1 MAVPIVL
8 FIASAAIIITYLF
21 LYFSTRHKER
31 MSLIEHGRDAGIF
44 NEKRASRSGS
54 GALKF
59 GLFFVF
65 IGLGVMIGIFMENTF
80 RMPDAAGVIPSI
92 LICGGAALLLYYKIV
107 RREEEEYESA
117 KRYSSTKDDVHDV
130 V

>member
-1 MAVPIVL
+1 MA
-8 FIASAAIIITYLF
+8 
-21 LYFSTRHKER
+21 
-31 MSLIEHGRDAGIF
+31 LIEHGRDAGIF
-44 NEKRASRSGS
+44 NEKRANRSGS

-65 IGLGVMIGIFMENTF
+65 IGLGVMLGLFLENTF

-92 LICGGAALLLYYKIV
+92 LICGGSALLLYYKIMK
-107 RREEEEYESA
+107 REAEEMESTR
-117 KRYSSTKDDVHDV
+117 RYSSTKDDVHDV